1 MSHKLLVLG
10 GKPIGSCE
18 LVKYAKAQGDYV
30 VVADYLAPEASPAKR
45 LADESWD
52 ASTADVD
59 DLCERCRE
67 QGIDSVLS
75 GVHEF
80 NLDKMARVAQKM
92 GYPCYCTPEQ
102 FDALRDKGQF
112 KTLCQAHGIPT
123 ARRYSY
129 QEAQC
134 LPESAYPLAVKPL
147 DGSGSRGFS
156 KVANPADL
164 DAAVDLTRSFSFA
177 GDVVIEDFIDGDA
190 VIIHYTAHQGSIVY
204 SGIADKCSQKMGD
217 AGAPIMA
224 LQIAPSRDEQK
235 YLDELNDKAIALFKD
250 MGITEGPLWIEAFNR
265 NGSFLFNEM
274 GFRFGGSLTYHLV
287 REMYGIDQLAALYAC
302 ATGSDAGEL
311 IAQPAA
317 GAYAIWPLHL
327 KPGVI
332 DRVCGVEDVL
342 HMDGVVAC
350 VQVHG
355 EGDTIEQWGSA
366 QQVFAYVHVKADDAQ
381 GLLAR
386 MRQVKETLSVLDTAG
401 NQMLFSLFDPSDQDE
416 YPSFLRDALVG
427 AEA

>member
-112 KTLCQAHGIPT
+112 KALCQEHGIST

-129 QEAQC
+129 KEAQC

-156 KVANPADL
+156 KVANSDDL
-164 DAAVDLTRSFSFA
+164 DAATWQTEREDVGERLESTR
-177 GDVVIEDFIDGDA
+177 
-190 VIIHYTAHQGSIVY
+190 
-204 SGIADKCSQKMGD
+204 
-217 AGAPIMA
+217 
-224 LQIAPSRDEQK
+224 
-235 YLDELNDKAIALFKD
+235 IALVLLLVLTTLYKVAL
-250 MGITEGPLWIEAFNR
+250 PLKRLSIYLYWI
-265 NGSFLFNEM
+265 
-274 GFRFGGSLTYHLV
+274 
-287 REMYGIDQLAALYAC
+287 LY
-302 ATGSDAGEL
+302 
-311 IAQPAA
+311 
-317 GAYAIWPLHL
+317 
-327 KPGVI
+327 
-332 DRVCGVEDVL
+332 
-342 HMDGVVAC
+342 
-350 VQVHG
+350 
-355 EGDTIEQWGSA
+355 
-366 QQVFAYVHVKADDAQ
+366 F
-381 GLLAR
+381 
-386 MRQVKETLSVLDTAG
+386 
-401 NQMLFSLFDPSDQDE
+401 
-416 YPSFLRDALVG
+416 
-427 AEA
+427 